1 MQSSRALYAL
11 PVALVFAF
19 GAVPAVPAVSL
30 AAQTRYQVNTAGAWL
45 HDSAGGKRL
54 ARLAKGTLLDAGT
67 AQGSWLPVTLDGWI
81 WGKSVGPGAQGEND
95 LMVVSPL
102 GENLRDRAKGTV
114 VAQLPH
120 GFALQRLDSARAW
133 IHVRRTG
140 WVSAALVIAAKQ
152 MNPVATTVS
161 AATSRDSGAVLPPV
175 APAGPPDTSGVSTA
189 VPAQRADLYGAPG
202 GSVTG
207 SVSAPTPLKVL
218 AHSGEW
224 TRVQLDA
231 WVKTSDLSAAPSGV
245 LEGVSAAELRDDPAR
260 YTGQVVRW
268 RLQFVA
274 IETADDL
281 RPDIPDG
288 ATYLLTRGPAPE
300 RGFVYVIVPESKKAA
315 VAALLP
321 LTDLEITAT
330 VRAGKSHFIGN
341 PIVDLLSF
349 EAVR

>member
-1 MQSSRALYAL
+1 MQSSRAFYAL
-11 PVALVFAF
+11 PVALVFASWA
-19 GAVPAVPAVSL
+19 GAVPL

-54 ARLAKGTLLDAGT
+54 ARLSKGTLLDAGA
-67 AQGSWLPVTLDGWI
+67 AQGPWLPVTLDGWI

-95 LMVVSPL
+95 LTVMTPL
-102 GENLRDRAKGTV
+102 GENLRDRAKGAV

-120 GFALQRLDSARAW
+120 GFALQRLDSGRAW

-140 WVSAALVIAAKQ
+140 WVSAALVTAAKQ
-152 MNPVATTVS
+152 MNPVATTRS
-161 AATSRDSGAVLPPV
+161 ALPRDSAGTGATLPPV
-175 APAGPPDTSGVSTA
+175 PPAGPPDTSGVTTA
-189 VPAQRADLYGAPG
+189 VPMQRAELYGAPG
-202 GSVTG
+202 GTVTG
-207 SVSAPTPLKVL
+207 AVSAPTPLKVL

-231 WVKTSDLSAAPSGV
+231 WVKTSELAAAPSGV
-245 LEGVSAAELRDDPAR
+245 LEGVSAAELRADPAR
-260 YTGQVVRW
+260 YVGQVVRW

-274 IETADDL
+274 VETADDL

-288 ATYLLTRGPAPE
+288 ATYLLARGPAPE
-300 RGFVYVIVPESKKAA
+300 RGFVYVIVPDSKKAA

>member
-1 MQSSRALYAL
+1 MQSSRGFYAL
-11 PVALVFAF
+11 PVALVLAL
-19 GAVPAVPAVSL
+19 GAAVPL
-30 AAQTRYQVNTAGAWL
+30 TAQTRYQVNTAGAWL

-54 ARLAKGTLLDAGT
+54 ARLAKGTLLDAGN
-67 AQGSWLPVTLDGWI
+67 AQGPWLPVTLDGWI

-95 LMVVSPL
+95 LLVTAPL
-102 GENLRDRAKGTV
+102 GENLRDRAKGAV

-120 GFALQRLDSARAW
+120 GFALQRLDSGRAW
-133 IHVRRTG
+133 IHVRRAG
-140 WVSAALVIAAKQ
+140 WVSSALMTAVGQ
-152 MNPVATTVS
+152 VATTVS
-161 AATSRDSGAVLPPV
+161 SAPPRDSGAAPPPV
-175 APAGPPDTSGVSTA
+175 PAPSPLDTSGFRTA
-189 VPAQRADLYGAPG
+189 VPLQRADLYGAPG
-202 GSVTG
+202 GTVTG
-207 SVSAPTPLKVL
+207 AVSAPTPLKVV

-231 WVKTSDLSAAPSGV
+231 WVKTSDLAAAPTGV
-245 LEGVSAAELRDDPAR
+245 LEGVSAAELRADPTR
-260 YTGQVVRW
+260 YAGQVVRW

-274 IETADDL
+274 VETADDL

-288 ATYLLTRGPAPE
+288 STYLLTRGPTPE

-315 VAALLP
+315 VAALAP

-330 VRAGKSHFIGN
+330 VRVGKSHFIGN